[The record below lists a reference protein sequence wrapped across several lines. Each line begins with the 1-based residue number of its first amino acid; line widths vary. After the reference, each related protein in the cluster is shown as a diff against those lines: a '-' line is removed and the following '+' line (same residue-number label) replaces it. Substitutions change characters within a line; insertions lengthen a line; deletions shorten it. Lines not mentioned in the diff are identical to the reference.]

1 MTDRKKTVR
10 RCVCVLAFAVLLALS
25 IYAAAR
31 FLDKTDVDEKYKQ
44 FFASETDF
52 DVIVMGTSHAYNMIL
67 PQEMWRACG
76 IASYNWGQGNCTL
89 PEDYYILQLLS
100 RYTDP
105 KQVVIDLFGFVEFAE
120 VGNGKYRPD
129 SRDMQRVQFDVF
141 PLSKLKI
148 EAVEDIFD
156 DYDKRY
162 DFLFPFA
169 MYHSRWSEIKK
180 DNFLPRDIP
189 QKGAAFVLGFYD
201 AEGYAESSDGTA
213 RDLTTVNVEYLD
225 KLIGWCREQG
235 IDLLFTYVP
244 FTATQENRDAAATME
259 KLLREKYGLSLYN
272 MMDLGIVDY
281 TTDAYDSSHLNFIGA
296 VTVTKTLGQFIADD
310 HPELVRRDDPAYASW
325 DRDYD
330 KYIDYKISRFE
341 SGKLYNNLSLLAGS
355 DFHGDLYLGA
365 QTDPDADRLL
375 GNLLRRLDG
384 QLSVH
389 PADESPEPVPA
400 GGWIFTVTDLR
411 TGEIVFRDGNNG

>member
-1 MTDRKKTVR
+1 MADRKKIVQ
-10 RCVCVLAFAVLLALS
+10 RCGCVLLFAVLLALS
-25 IYAAAR
+25 IHAAAR

-44 FFASETDF
+44 FFASDTDF

-100 RYTDP
+100 RYTSP
-105 KQVVIDLFGFVEFAE
+105 KLVVIDLFGFVEFSE

-141 PLSKLKI
+141 PLSGLKI
-148 EAVEDIFD
+148 EAVRDIFD
-156 DYDKRY
+156 DYEKRY

-201 AEGYAESSDGTA
+201 AEGYTESADGTP
-213 RDLTTVNVEYLD
+213 RELDTVNVEYLD
-225 KLIGWCREQG
+225 KLIGWCRERG

-259 KLLREKYGLSLYN
+259 KLLGEKYGLPLYN
-272 MMDLGIVDY
+272 MMNLGIVDY
-281 TTDAYDSSHLNFIGA
+281 STDAYDSSHLNFIGA
-296 VTVTKTLGQFIADD
+296 VTVTETLGQFIAES

-330 KYIDYKISRFE
+330 KYVDYKISRFE
-341 SGKLYNNLSLLAGS
+341 SGKICNNLSLLTGS
-355 DFHGDLYLGA
+355 DFHGDLYYSA
-365 QTDPDADRLL
+365 EYDPDALL
-375 GNLLRRLDG
+375 GNLLRRLDD
-384 QLSVH
+384 QLTVH
-389 PADESPEPVPA
+389 PASESPEPVPVS
-400 GGWIFTVTDLR
+400 GWILTVTDLR
-411 TGEIVFRDGNNG
+411 TGEIVFRDGN